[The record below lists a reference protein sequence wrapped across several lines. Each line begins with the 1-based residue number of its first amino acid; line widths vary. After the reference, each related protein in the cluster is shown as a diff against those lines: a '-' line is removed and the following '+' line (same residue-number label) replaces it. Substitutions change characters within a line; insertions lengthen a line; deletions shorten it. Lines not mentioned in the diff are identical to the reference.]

1 MEDKIIMSNIK
12 ENEQFIRVYN
22 VFFDSREDRDEFLL
36 TPEELLTYAA
46 IDREDHLG
54 NREQNILP
62 YEYLLD
68 VTNKKNTKSNR
79 DKLIASIKSLE
90 SKSIITIIKEE
101 KTYISVKVNHEEM
114 KSEQMIEESKNNFEK
129 VFIEELKELFIK
141 TECKPNEVYS
151 YLLIKSEDRLDRTAS
166 IAYSLFGSKMGVTKT
181 TAINVIKSL
190 ENKKVITSTEAKRKN
205 SKEYEIKVYK
215 CNIRVNAVKNET
227 IKKQAAKPV
236 IKKVQSTVNKVG
248 VPPNKNQID
257 MDSLSEE
264 KEEKRTVNIY
274 EDFLKKSAKNKSKSM
289 AEQIADRNR
298 EEKERSERMRESEID
313 ELYDAYKNN
322 NVDKFNTTARKM
334 TAEEMANAF

>member
-1 MEDKIIMSNIK
+1 MMSNIK

-36 TPEELLTYAA
+36 TPEELLTYVA

-79 DKLIASIKSLE
+79 DKLIASIKSLH
-90 SKSIITIIKEE
+90 SKGVINILKEE

-114 KSEQMIEESKNNFEK
+114 KSEQMKEESKNNFEK
-129 VFIEELKELFIK
+129 VFIEELKELLIK

-190 ENKKVITSTEAKRKN
+190 TEKKLITSTEAKRK
-205 SKEYEIKVYK
+205 SQKEYEIKVYK

-227 IKKQAAKPV
+227 IEKRAVKPV
-236 IKKVQSTVNKVG
+236 NKQVQPATKKVAVT
-248 VPPNKNQID
+248 PYKNQID

-264 KEEKRTVNIY
+264 KEEKPKVNLY
-274 EDFLKKSAKNKSKSM
+274 EEFLKNSAKNKSKSM

-298 EEKERSERMRESEID
+298 EEKERSERRKESETD
-313 ELYDAYKNN
+313 ELYEAYKNN
-322 NVDKFNTTARKM
+322 DVDKINRTARKM
-334 TAEEMANAF
+334 TVEEMASVF